1 MKKKILFIVNADW
14 FYCSHRLNIGIEAI
28 KNNYEVHLATKFTG
42 CEKKLIPLGFKLHP
56 IVFDRGSNL
65 IKTLKSFFQ
74 IFFLIKRIKPD
85 IVHSITLKPIIF
97 GGFAAKFLTNVAF
110 VASVS
115 GLGYLFISSD
125 LRALILKFFAKFF
138 IKIAFSKENLKVIF
152 QNKEDLKEISQMC
165 NLNFRKTYL
174 IKGSGVDL
182 EFYKPLKNESDSK
195 NILFASR
202 LLKSKGLLE
211 FVESAKVMNSK
222 KCNFL
227 VAGMLD
233 KENPDCV
240 SEELINEWVRNGI
253 IKYCGYI
260 KNIRDL
266 ICQSKIVV
274 LPSYYGEGLPKIL
287 IEAAACGKPI
297 ITTDHQGC
305 RDAIIPNK
313 TGILIPARNTKALIF
328 ALKKLLE
335 SPNLCEKMGKAGR
348 NFAVENFDINRV
360 NSQHLRI
367 YEQLVKNNKRC

>member
-1 MKKKILFIVNADW
+1 MKKKILFIINADW
-14 FYCSHRLNIGIEAI
+14 FFCSHRLNIGVEAI

-42 CEKKLIPLGFKLHP
+42 CEEKLIPLGFKLHP
-56 IVFDRGSNL
+56 ITFDRGSNL
-65 IKTLKSFFQ
+65 IKTAKSFFQ
-74 IFFLIKRIKPD
+74 IFFLIKKIKPD
-85 IVHSITLKPIIF
+85 IVHAITLKPIIF
-97 GGFAAKFLTNVAF
+97 GGFAAKFLTNLSF

-125 LRALILKFFAKFF
+125 LKALILKFFAKFF
-138 IKIAFSKENLKVIF
+138 IRLAFSKENLKVIF
-152 QNKEDLKEISQMC
+152 QNQEDLKVISRMC
-165 NLNFRKTYL
+165 NLNFKKTIL

-182 EFYKPLKNESDSK
+182 NFFKPLRKEPNSK

-211 FVESAKVMNSK
+211 FIKSAKAMKSSDFT
-222 KCNFL
+222 FL

-233 KENPDCV
+233 KENPDCI
-240 SEELINEWVRNGI
+240 SEKQINEWERNGI

-260 KNIRDL
+260 KNMRDL
-266 ICQSKIVV
+266 ISESKVVV

-313 TGILIPARNTKALIF
+313 TGILIPPRDTKALTS
-328 ALKKLLE
+328 ALKKLLK
-335 SPNLCEKMGKAGR
+335 SPDLCKKMGLAAR
-348 NFAVENFDINRV
+348 NYAIENFDIKSV
-360 NSQHLRI
+360 NKKHLRI
-367 YEQLVKNNKRC
+367 YGDFIQNK

>member
-14 FYCSHRLNIGIEAI
+14 FYCSHRLNIGLEAI

-42 CEKKLIPLGFKLHP
+42 CEEKLIPLGFKLHP
-56 IVFDRGSNL
+56 IVFDRGSHL
-65 IKTLKSFFQ
+65 IKTAKSFFQ
-74 IFFLIKRIKPD
+74 IFFLIKRINPD
-85 IVHSITLKPIIF
+85 IVHAITLKPIIF
-97 GGFAAKFLTNVAF
+97 GGFAAKFLTNVSF

-125 LRALILKFFAKFF
+125 LKALILKFFAKFF
-138 IKIAFSKENLKVIF
+138 IRLAFSKENLKVIF
-152 QNKEDLKEISQMC
+152 QNAEDLKKISRLC
-165 NLNFRKTYL
+165 NLNLNKTDL

-182 EFYKPLKNESDSK
+182 NFFKPLIIESDTK

-211 FVESAKVMNSK
+211 FIECAKVMKNK
-222 KCNFL
+222 NITFL
-227 VAGMLD
+227 VAGMFD
-233 KENPDCV
+233 KENPDCI
-240 SEELINEWVRNGI
+240 SKRQINKWERNGI

-266 ICQSKIVV
+266 IYESKVVV

-313 TGILIPARNTKALIF
+313 TGLLIPARDVKALTS
-328 ALKKLLE
+328 ALEEILN
-335 SPNLCEKMGKAGR
+335 SPQLCKEMGLAARKH
-348 NFAVENFDINRV
+348 AVANFDIKSV
-360 NSQHLRI
+360 NEKHLKI
-367 YEQLVKNNKRC
+367 YNELVKKN

>member
-14 FYCSHRLNIGIEAI
+14 FYCSHRLNIGVEAI

-42 CEKKLIPLGFKLHP
+42 CEEKLIPLGFKLHP
-56 IVFDRGSNL
+56 IIFDRGSNL
-65 IKTLKSFFQ
+65 IKTAKSFFQ
-74 IFFLIKRIKPD
+74 IFFLIKKIKPD
-85 IVHSITLKPIIF
+85 IVHAITLKPIIF
-97 GGFAAKFLTNVAF
+97 GGFAAKFLTNVSF

-125 LRALILKFFAKFF
+125 LKALLLKFFAKFF
-138 IKIAFSKENLKVIF
+138 IRLAFSKENLKVIF
-152 QNKEDLKEISQMC
+152 QNQEDLEEISRMC
-165 NLNFRKTYL
+165 NLNIKKTVL

-182 EFYKPLKNESDSK
+182 NFFKPLKKESNSK

-211 FVESAKVMNSK
+211 FIKSARAMNSR
-222 KCNFL
+222 NFTFL

-233 KENPDCV
+233 KENPDCI
-240 SEELINEWVRNGI
+240 SEEQINEWERNGI

-260 KNIRDL
+260 KNMRDL
-266 ICQSKIVV
+266 IHQSKVVV

-305 RDAIIPNK
+305 RDAIIHNK
-313 TGILIPARNTKALIF
+313 TGILIPARDTKALTS
-328 ALKKLLE
+328 ALNKLLN
-335 SPNLCEKMGKAGR
+335 SPNLCKKMGIAAR
-348 NFAVENFDINRV
+348 NYAVQNFDITFV
-360 NSQHLRI
+360 NDKHLRI
-367 YEQLVKNNKRC
+367 YADLIKNN

>member
-14 FYCSHRLNIGIEAI
+14 FFCSHRLNIGVEAI

-42 CEKKLIPLGFKLHP
+42 CEEKLIPLGFKIHP
-56 IVFDRGSNL
+56 ITFDRGSNL
-65 IKTLKSFFQ
+65 IKTAKSFFQ
-74 IFFLIKRIKPD
+74 IFFLIKKIKPD
-85 IVHSITLKPIIF
+85 IVHAITLKPIIF
-97 GGFAAKFLTNVAF
+97 GGFAAKFLTNLSF

-125 LRALILKFFAKFF
+125 LKALILKFFAKFF
-138 IKIAFSKENLKVIF
+138 IRLAFSKENLKVIF
-152 QNKEDLKEISQMC
+152 QNQEDLKEISRMC
-165 NLNFRKTYL
+165 NLNFKKTIL

-182 EFYKPLKNESDSK
+182 NFFKPLRKEPNSK

-211 FVESAKVMNSK
+211 FIKSAKVMNSSDFT
-222 KCNFL
+222 FL

-233 KENPDCV
+233 KENPDCI
-240 SEELINEWVRNGI
+240 SEKQINEWERNGI

-260 KNIRDL
+260 KNMRDL
-266 ICQSKIVV
+266 ISQSKVVV

-313 TGILIPARNTKALIF
+313 TGILIPPRDTKALTS
-328 ALKKLLE
+328 ALKKLLN
-335 SPNLCEKMGKAGR
+335 SPDLCKKMGLAAR
-348 NFAVENFDINRV
+348 NYAIENFDIKSV
-360 NSQHLRI
+360 NEKHLRI
-367 YEQLVKNNKRC
+367 YGDFIKNN